1 MSLSDSIKSAK
12 FKQIPVT
19 EREGNIMR
27 KKIKKLVSLI
37 TACVALTAL
46 CACGEPAKEEI
57 TVTFMNGE
65 ETLGTVT
72 ATAGEAVTG
81 YEAYETVEDAEFLGW
96 FETPTFLET
105 SKKDLTTATF
115 DADTTLYGSF
125 KSTAVAED
133 TRAWYVVGA
142 GSGEVIANSAWAG
155 ADVDDAAKAACQLMP
170 TGNAV
175 NEFAIT
181 IDLFAGDQF
190 QVIHDWAWDGQK
202 GFGCFTEIDTTQ
214 MENGGGLGGS
224 DETSNINV
232 IMDGN
237 YTITL
242 TTDPDNSLQDTLTI
256 VRNGDPAAAPAPVV
270 EEEETAY
277 VVSDAT
283 GIVVKGSWVS
293 DWSENKDLTR
303 EEGTNLFSITMD
315 LDAGIELYFMVFEN
329 GEDTGLGM
337 NAESVVDDAS
347 KALLEEAYNI
357 KVAET
362 GTYTFTVDADT
373 MTITVAK

>member
-1 MSLSDSIKSAK
+1 
-12 FKQIPVT
+12 
-19 EREGNIMR
+19 MR
-27 KKIKKLVSLI
+27 KKIKKLVSLL

-105 SKKDLTTATF
+105 SKKDLATATF

-214 MENGGGLGGS
+214 MESGGGLGGS
-224 DETSNINV
+224 DTTSNINV
-232 IMDGN
+232 LMDGN

-242 TTDPDNSLQDTLTI
+242 TTDPENELQDTLAI
-256 VRNGDPAAAPAPVV
+256 VRNGDAAAAPAPA
-270 EEEETAY
+270 EETESSY
-277 VVSDAT
+277 EVSDTT
-283 GIVVKGSWVS
+283 GIVVKGSWVE

-303 EEGTNLFSITMD
+303 EDGTNLFSITMD
-315 LDAGIELYFMVFEN
+315 LEAGTELYFMVYEN
-329 GEDTGLGM
+329 GADTGLGLKTE
-337 NAESVVDDAS
+337 NVVDDAS
-347 KALLEEAYNI
+347 KALLEDGYNV
-357 KVAET
+357 KVAEA
-362 GTYTFTVDADT
+362 GSYTFTVDADT
-373 MTITVAK
+373 MTITVTK